1 MFRAVAT
8 TSLSFSLILNKLPA
22 VEKKTTMNLG
32 VANLTF
38 EGKILAPKKIM
49 QTAIVEKKS

>member
-22 VEKKTTMNLG
+22 AEKKTTMNLG
-32 VANLTF
+32 EANLTF